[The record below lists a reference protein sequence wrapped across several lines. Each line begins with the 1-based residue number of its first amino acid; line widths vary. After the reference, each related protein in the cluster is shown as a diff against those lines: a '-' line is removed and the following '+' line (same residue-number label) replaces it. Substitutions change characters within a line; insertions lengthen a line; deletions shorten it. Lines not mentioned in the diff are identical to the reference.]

1 MSEPKVGRP
10 SGSPAGRA
18 VLIGLVALY
27 MGVLVLAP
35 LGALAVGAFSHG
47 VVPLLRALVTPEV
60 LDSFRLTVVIG
71 AICVVFHLVS
81 GTLVAWV
88 LVRQRFLGRQLWSGL
103 VDLPFAVS
111 PVVVGYMLLLI
122 FGRRGLLGPALD
134 TLGIKVAFAF
144 PGMVLATLFVTI
156 PLMIREL
163 MPALH
168 ALGVEQ
174 EQAAATLGASGW
186 ETFWSIVFPSLRW
199 GFVYGTVLTFA
210 RALGEF
216 GAVLVVGGGVQGRT
230 ETATLFVYRALE
242 ERQYVA
248 AYGAALVLG
257 VLSLALVLG
266 VDALRRREKRR

>member
-1 MSEPKVGRP
+1 MSEPKTGRP

-18 VLIGLVALY
+18 VLIACVALY

-47 VVPLLRALVTPEV
+47 LVPLGKALVTPEV
-60 LDSFRLTVVIG
+60 LESFRLTVVIG
-71 AICVVFHLVS
+71 AICVVFHLLF

-88 LVRQRFLGRQLWSGL
+88 LVRQRFVGRQLWSGL

-134 TLGIKVAFAF
+134 GLGIKVAFAF

-163 MPALH
+163 MPALN

-230 ETATLFVYRALE
+230 ETATLYVYRALE

-257 VLSLALVLG
+257 LLSLALVLG
-266 VDALRRREKRR
+266 VDALRRREKR